1 MACQGWLSVPGLST
15 SVNGVAI
22 FRRGECW
29 EKLAG
34 ERDIQGQ
41 VGLQEPRQQLSD
53 LRLEFQREDCS
64 RERGLIHL

>member
-1 MACQGWLSVPGLST
+1 MGCQGWLSVPGL
-15 SVNGVAI
+15 NGVAI

-29 EKLAG
+29 GELAG

-41 VGLQEPRQQLSD
+41 VGLEELRQQLSD
-53 LRLEFQREDCS
+53 LILEFQREDCS